1 MLGPETHQGL
11 LVLLYADEGLPAVPN
26 DHHALAWLH
35 ALAFLDKILL
45 DAIVGLLKVSEC
57 IMEP

>member
-11 LVLLYADEGLPAVPN
+11 LVLLYADEWLPAVSD

-45 DAIVGLLKVSEC
+45 DAIVGLLKMSA
-57 IMEP
+57 